1 MTDKIDLM
9 GQAREWFNEL
19 DANIRNQMVLT
30 VYKLSIGISAT
41 KVSDHI
47 NSQWTEKF
55 KKQEDI
61 NRQLKEDAKIFSKLE
76 TLEKELNNLSNKRVV
91 EDIESVLSLVPNSEI
106 KHYDK
111 GYFIF
116 TVNNINIMISSERK
130 NFESFKLLAN
140 SVRGCNNAHFAIHGR
155 NEISGKSVE
164 METIYTDSGPMT
176 ILYVTGLETHP
187 ERILYAVDAGIL
199 ILKNNRGS
207 QNDLIMHQLNNF
219 IKGIQNVEDS
229 IKERNKH
236 VNDMISLIKKDE
248 DHVEGLK
255 LLLNNMLSNGN
266 GLCKTNKDKLLSL
279 CSGLIVVHGENH
291 ITTKVL
297 ESVCADNNIPPRIIR
312 DIGGI
317 KAIKQALIEGP
328 SKE

>member
-1 MTDKIDLM
+1 MTDKIDVM
-9 GQAREWFNEL
+9 GQAREWFNDL
-19 DANIRNQMVLT
+19 DANVRNQMVLT
-30 VYKLSIGISAT
+30 VYKLCIGISAT

-55 KKQEDI
+55 KKQEDV

-76 TLEKELNNLSNKRVV
+76 TLEKELNNLSNTRVD
-91 EDIESVLSLVPNSEI
+91 ENIESILSSVPNSEI
-106 KHYDK
+106 KHRE

-116 TVNNINIMISSERK
+116 TINDVGIMVCEGE
-130 NFESFKLLAN
+130 NPENFKLLAN
-140 SVRGCNNAHFAIHGR
+140 EVKGSDNAHFAILAK

-164 METIYTDSGPMT
+164 MEIIYTKSGPMT
-176 ILYVTGLETHP
+176 LLYVTGLKNHP
-187 ERILYAVDAGIL
+187 ERILYAIDTGIL
-199 ILKNNRGS
+199 LMKNNGGS
-207 QNDLIMHQLNNF
+207 QNDLIMYQLNNF

-255 LLLNNMLSNGN
+255 LLLNNMLSSGN
-266 GLCKTNKDKLLSL
+266 NPCKTNKDKILSL
-279 CSGLIVVHGENH
+279 CSGLIIVHGENH

-297 ESVCADNNIPPRIIR
+297 ESLCADNNIPPRIIR
-312 DIGGI
+312 DLGGI
-317 KAIKQALIEGP
+317 KAIKQTLIEGP
-328 SKE
+328 KE

>member
-1 MTDKIDLM
+1 MTDKIDVM
-9 GQAREWFNEL
+9 GQAREWFNDL

-76 TLEKELNNLSNKRVV
+76 TLERELNNLSNKCVD
-91 EDIESVLSLVPNSEI
+91 EDIESVLSSVPNSEI
-106 KHYDK
+106 KQVNK
-111 GYFIF
+111 RYFIF
-116 TVNNINIMISSERK
+116 TVNDINIMIDCKSDLE
-130 NFESFKLLAN
+130 NFKLLAN
-140 SVRGCNNAHFAIHGR
+140 EVKDCNNAHFAILATKEIKGR
-155 NEISGKSVE
+155 SVE
-164 METIYTDSGPMT
+164 MEIIYTKTGPMT
-176 ILYVTGLETHP
+176 LLYVTGLKNHP
-187 ERILYAVDAGIL
+187 ERILYAVDTGIL
-199 ILKNNRGS
+199 VLKNNSGS

-236 VNDMISLIKKDE
+236 VNDMISLIRKDE

-266 GLCKTNKDKLLSL
+266 NPCKTNKDKLLSL
-279 CSGLIVVHGENH
+279 CSGLVVVHGENY

-297 ESVCADNNIPPRIIR
+297 ESLCADNNMPLRIIR
-312 DIGGI
+312 DLGGI
-317 KAIKQALIEGP
+317 KAIKHTLIEGRV
-328 SKE
+328 KE